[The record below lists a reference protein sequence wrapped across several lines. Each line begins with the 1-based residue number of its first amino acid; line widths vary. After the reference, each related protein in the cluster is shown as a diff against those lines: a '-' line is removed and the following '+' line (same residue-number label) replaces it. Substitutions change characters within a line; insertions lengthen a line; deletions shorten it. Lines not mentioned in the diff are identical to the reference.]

1 MHHPDHENPFVATP
15 FGTPPGRIEA
25 PSLVQLATDALRR
38 MILGGQ
44 LRPGERLIEDRLTEQ
59 LGISRPPL
67 REALQSLA
75 REGLITRVPRRGAI
89 VTKLDESDVREILD
103 LRAGFERLAV
113 ELGVPCDSPE
123 RLQRC
128 RQALRAMQDCAER
141 DDRAQLVERGYD
153 FHLSIVDLS
162 GHRRLTEF
170 YRSLHQQLLLCM
182 AMNLYTR
189 EHHYESLTEHVARHE
204 QLLRTIEAGDP
215 QAVLAELAQHGEGS
229 FTRHLA
235 DQEVE

>member
-1 MHHPDHENPFVATP
+1 MRHPEPENPFAATA
-15 FGTPPGRIEA
+15 FSTPPGRIEA

-44 LRPGERLIEDRLTEQ
+44 LRPGERLIEDRITEQ

-75 REGLITRVPRRGAI
+75 REGLITRVPRRGAV
-89 VTKLDESDVREILD
+89 VTRLDERDVREILD
-103 LRAGFERLAV
+103 LRAGMERLAV
-113 ELGVPCDSPE
+113 ELGVPCQSAE

-128 RQALRAMQDCAER
+128 RQALRAMQDCAQR

-153 FHLSIVDLS
+153 FHLSIVDIA
-162 GHRRLTEF
+162 GHGRLTEF
-170 YRSLHQQLLLCM
+170 YRSLQQQLLLCM

-189 EHHYESLTEHVARHE
+189 EHHYENLTEHVARHE

-215 QAVLAELAQHGEGS
+215 QAVLAELAQHGEAS
-229 FTRHLA
+229 FTHHPA
-235 DQEVE
+235 DREVD